1 MCHGRENN
9 RKINWLHKRC
19 LRTMYN
25 DKRLSFNE
33 FFLRRWFCLNPRAKS
48 PILATGMYKISN
60 GQPILLMKDVFPI
73 NRNPD
78 TLKQNSQFS
87 KPRINTVY
95 HGTESTLNLGP
106 KILDLVPSNLNE
118 IYDLDKLKKSVK
130 QWKPED
136 CPCKLFKVFC
146 QMLVFWKK

>member
-1 MCHGRENN
+1 M
-9 RKINWLHKRC
+9 KDI
-19 LRTMYN
+19 
-25 DKRLSFNE
+25 
-33 FFLRRWFCLNPRAKS
+33 S
-48 PILATGMYKISN
+48 PI
-60 GQPILLMKDVFPI
+60 D
-73 NRNPD
+73 RNPD
-78 TLKQNSQFS
+78 ALKQNSQFS

-106 KILDLVPSNLNE
+106 KIWDLVPSNLNE

-136 CPCKLFKVFC
+136 CSCKLSKVFC